1 MTLAQPFHIS
11 VYDIG
16 FKKAPNIYHEKK
28 DDVKRNSPNKTL
40 FTKQLVAA
48 SITTQRLPL
57 LPDRSCNE
65 IQLVLQLT
73 MRPPPRTDPQKAT
86 LPYNDQKTPFRG
98 STDIFLDNLLHK
110 KGLKSVLFHLV
121 LPFML
126 RLNEG

>member
-1 MTLAQPFHIS
+1 MYTRL
-11 VYDIG
+11 
-16 FKKAPNIYHEKK
+16 
-28 DDVKRNSPNKTL
+28 
-40 FTKQLVAA
+40 LVAA
-48 SITTQRLPL
+48 SITSQRLPH

-73 MRPPPRTDPQKAT
+73 HFQQATMRPPPRTDQQKAT
-86 LPYNDQKTPFRG
+86 LPYTDQKNTISWEPN
-98 STDIFLDNLLHK
+98 IFSDNLLHK